1 MDELSGLLAAARA
14 GQAEAFDAL
23 VAATRPEL
31 SRFCRFLVGP
41 DDAEDALQEGYLALW
56 RALPTFR
63 GECSARSWL
72 FLIVR
77 RSAQRLS
84 ERRGRLSAPTP
95 TRSTA
100 PVTPGEQLELVELL
114 GTLDAERRSAFVL
127 TQLIGFSYAEAAAIA
142 ECPVGTIR
150 SRVARAREE
159 LGARLL
165 GSDDAGA
172 LGA

>member
-1 MDELSGLLAAARA
+1 MDEMSALLGAARA
-14 GQAEAFDAL
+14 GKAGAFEEL
-23 VAATRPEL
+23 IAASRPEL
-31 SRFCRFLVGP
+31 GRFCRFLVGP
-41 DDAEDALQEGYLALW
+41 DEAEDVLQEAYLALW
-56 RALPTFR
+56 RALPSFR

-84 ERRGRLSAPTP
+84 ERRGRAAPRRAAVMQP
-95 TRSTA
+95 PPA
-100 PVTPGEQLELVELL
+100 PGARLELVELL
-114 GTLDAERRSAFVL
+114 ATLDADRRSAFAL
-127 TQLIGFSYAEAAAIA
+127 TQLLGFSYAEAAAIA

-159 LGARLL
+159 LSARLL
-165 GSDDAGA
+165 GEGVAPA